1 MMMPHHPD
9 EVRRLADICQTVF
22 DTDVFVSCRKRAYV
36 DARIV
41 FSNLLKEQGMGPSA
55 IGRILGRDHATVL
68 HYFRKFEALLET
80 DKAFRKQYVICR
92 EQYIGEDPI
101 FYYSAPE
108 LRRKFIDMRKEL
120 EETREK
126 LEEARKQLKYDRRLQ
141 PILDM
146 VRIRTKRG
154 EEEEVAHRI
163 NRVYNGL

>member
-9 EVRRLADICQTVF
+9 EVRRLADICHMVF
-22 DTDVFVSCRKRAYV
+22 NTDVFVSCRKRAFV

-108 LRRKFIDMRKEL
+108 LRRRFMELRREL
-120 EETREK
+120 EETRGK
-126 LEEARKQLKYDRRLQ
+126 LDEAREQLKYDRRLQ